1 MKTNKLQYIPIGD
14 TALMI
19 KVGNEISTSANLIVK
34 KLGLLIEQQNISGV
48 VELVPAYNDL
58 LVYYKPDTIDYK
70 ALVKQLRLLA
80 NQIEN
85 LPIPDS
91 THLYIPVLY
100 GGEAGPDLEE
110 VSRHCGLS
118 AGEVIRKHTAAR
130 YLVYLL
136 GFMPGFCYLGGMDEQ
151 LATPRKSEPRLKIA
165 AGSVGIAGVQTGIY
179 SIVSPGG
186 WQIIGQTPLI
196 LFDPQWQSPFLLK
209 AGDQLH
215 FYAID
220 QGTFSAIKNAF
231 ASGDFNPEIPPKQ

>member
-14 TALMI
+14 TAMMI
-19 KVGNEISTSANLIVK
+19 KVGNDISPSTNLLVK
-34 KLGLLIEQQNISGV
+34 KLGLLIEQQKISGL

-85 LPIPDS
+85 LTIPDT

-100 GGEAGPDLEE
+100 GDEAGPDLEE
-110 VSRHCGLS
+110 VARHCGLS
-118 AGEVIRKHTAAR
+118 AGEVIRKHTAAS

-151 LATPRKSEPRLKIA
+151 LAAPRKSEPRLKIA

-186 WQIIGQTPLI
+186 WQIIGQTPLT
-196 LFDPQWQSPFLLK
+196 LFDPRSQSPFLLK

-231 ASGDFNPEIPPKQ
+231 ASGEFNPEIPPKP